1 MARIIETNISIGG
14 ILDPS
19 VQKAFAKMGEYSSS
33 ISSKLASVGK
43 VAAAGALAIG
53 ATFGISGAAF
63 ADYDGAI
70 RQLLGSTGALGENA
84 EILKGTM
91 QEVYADNFGE
101 SWEEVASA
109 ISTVNKLLGGTKEE
123 VKQST
128 ENAFAFKDTF
138 GVEIPESIRA
148 SKALMDQF
156 GLTNTQAFNL
166 MAQGEQNGL
175 DYSGELLD
183 SINEYSVQF
192 KKFGFNAEDM
202 FNVFNGGA
210 IDGAFNLDKIGDAV
224 KEFSIRA
231 IDGSKTSIDGFTQL
245 GFNADEMAEK
255 FASGGD
261 TSKEAFMQVTQ
272 AIANMDDPVKQS
284 IVGVD
289 LFGTMWEDLG
299 PKVITQLGNMG
310 DNFNAN
316 YESMKQIN
324 DIKYTS
330 FSSGLTGIS
339 RQLET
344 SLIPLGESLVPYMNK
359 FANWFSDVGVP
370 KIKEFADFIGTSLP
384 DYIEKF
390 KGSLETI
397 MPVVITLA
405 SAFAAFTII
414 TKVIAIVGAL
424 GKAFAFIKTIGFAF
438 SAFAGGAATLGEA
451 MALIMGPV
459 GWITLAI
466 VGLVA
471 GIVLLYQKC
480 EPFRNFVNQL
490 FSQMVTWIQAYLL
503 PAISSLGQK
512 FLNLWNTVLVP
523 FGQWIG
529 SILAP
534 IFQVVFPLIGAIIA
548 NVFSSICGYIQGVLT
563 AFGGVIDFVT
573 GIFTGNWTLA
583 WQGVQDIFGGI
594 FGGLVSLIK
603 TPLNAVIS
611 LINLAIQGINSNLQ
625 IDVPDWIPEIGG
637 QHYGA
642 NIPEVPMLAKGGF
655 TNIPSICGE
664 AGPEAVIP
672 LKRNNPRS
680 LSLLEKTATAIGYSG
695 NQSGTGHQFVF
706 APQISGSVDTA
717 TFEQLKQS
725 FEEFKQMV
733 LNSLDDERREAYGN

>member
-19 VQKAFAKMGEYSSS
+19 VQKAFAKMGEYSSN

-43 VAAAGALAIG
+43 AAAGGALAIG
-53 ATFGISGAAF
+53 ATFGVSGAAF
-63 ADYDGAI
+63 SEYDEAL
-70 RQLLGSTGALGENA
+70 RQMLGSTGAIGEKA

-101 SWEEVASA
+101 SWGDVASA
-109 ISTVNKLLGGTKEE
+109 ISTVNKLLGGTKEQ
-123 VKQST
+123 VKEST
-128 ENAFAFKDTF
+128 ENAFTFKDTF
-138 GVEIPESIRA
+138 GAEIPESIRA
-148 SKALMDQF
+148 SKTLMDQF
-156 GLTNTQAFNL
+156 GLSNTQAFNL
-166 MAQGEQNGL
+166 MSQGEQNGL

-202 FNVFNGGA
+202 FNVFSGGA
-210 IDGAFNLDKIGDAV
+210 ADGAFNLDKIGDAV

-245 GFNADEMAEK
+245 GFSADEMAKK

-261 TSKEAFMQVTQ
+261 ASKEAFAQVTQ
-272 AIANMDDPVKQS
+272 AMGKMDDPVQQS
-284 IVGVD
+284 IVGTE
-289 LFGTMWEDLG
+289 LFGSMWEDLG

-316 YESMKQIN
+316 YETMKQIS

-344 SLIPLGESLVPYMNK
+344 SLIPLGETLVPYMNK
-359 FANWFSDVGVP
+359 FANWFSQVGVP
-370 KIKEFADFIGTSLP
+370 KIKEFANFIGTSLP
-384 DYIEKF
+384 DYIQKF
-390 KGSLETI
+390 KDSLSTI
-397 MPVVITLA
+397 MPILITVA

-414 TKVIAIVGAL
+414 SKVITIIGAL

-466 VGLVA
+466 VGLIA

-480 EPFRNFVNQL
+480 EPFREFINSAIASIVGWFQG
-490 FSQMVTWIQAYLL
+490 SLL
-503 PAISSLGQK
+503 PAIQSVASSV
-512 FLNLWNTVLVP
+512 LNFWNSVLWP
-523 FGQWIG
+523 FIQWIATQ
-529 SILAP
+529 LAP
-534 IFQVVFPLIGAIIA
+534 VFVMQFNQIKNVVVA
-548 NVFSSICGYIQGVLT
+548 VFSSIGEYIMAVIQTFQG
-563 AFGGVIDFVT
+563 FIDFIT
-573 GIFTGNWTLA
+573 GVFTGNWDLA
-583 WQGVQDIFGGI
+583 WQGIVGI
-594 FGGLVSLIK
+594 FSGIFEQIVIIAK
-603 TPLNAVIS
+603 TPLNAIIGMINGVIS
-611 LINLAIQGINSNLQ
+611 GINSIGSIELPEALGGMS
-625 IDVPDWIPEIGG
+625 IGLSIPEI
-637 QHYGA
+637 
-642 NIPEVPMLAKGGF
+642 PMLAKGGI
-655 TNIPSICGE
+655 TNGVSIAGE

-680 LSLLEKTATAIGYSG
+680 LSLLEKTAGAIGATNGTSSG
-695 NQSGTGHQFVF
+695 SHQFVF
-706 APQISGSVDTA
+706 APQIGSNVDSETVS
-717 TFEQLKQS
+717 QLKQS
-725 FEEFKQMV
+725 FEEWKDMILSV
-733 LNSLDDERREAYGN
+733 MDDERRESYEC

>member
-19 VQKAFAKMGEYSSS
+19 VQRAFAKMGEYSSN

-43 VAAAGALAIG
+43 VAAGGALAIG

-63 ADYDGAI
+63 SDYDEAL

-101 SWEEVASA
+101 SWDEVASA
-109 ISTVNKLLGGTKEE
+109 ISTVNKLLGGTKEQ
-123 VKQST
+123 VKEST
-128 ENAFAFKDTF
+128 ENAFTFKDTF
-138 GVEIPESIRA
+138 GAEIPESIRA
-148 SKALMDQF
+148 SKTLMDQF
-156 GLTNTQAFNL
+156 GLSNTQAFNL

-202 FNVFNGGA
+202 FNVFSGGA
-210 IDGAFNLDKIGDAV
+210 ADGAFNLDKIGDAV

-245 GFNADEMAEK
+245 GFNADEMAKK

-261 TSKEAFMQVTQ
+261 TAKEAFTQVTE
-272 AIANMDDPVKQS
+272 AIGNIDDPVQQS

-316 YESMKQIN
+316 YETMKQIN

-330 FSSGLTGIS
+330 FSSAITGIS
-339 RQLET
+339 RQIET
-344 SLIPLGESLVPYMNK
+344 SLIPLGESLVPYMNE
-359 FANWFSDVGVP
+359 FANWFMDVGVP
-370 KIKEFADFIGTSLP
+370 KIKEFADFIGTSVP

-397 MPVVITLA
+397 MPILITVA
-405 SAFAAFTII
+405 SSFAAFTII

-480 EPFRNFVNQL
+480 EPFREFINSAIASIVGWFQG
-490 FSQMVTWIQAYLL
+490 SLL
-503 PAISSLGQK
+503 PAIQSVASSV
-512 FLNLWNTVLVP
+512 LNFWNSVLWP
-523 FGQWIG
+523 FIQWIATQ
-529 SILAP
+529 LAP
-534 IFQVVFPLIGAIIA
+534 VFVMQFNQIKNVVVA
-548 NVFSSICGYIQGVLT
+548 VFSSIGSYVMAVIQT
-563 AFGGVIDFVT
+563 FQGVIDFIT
-573 GIFTGNWTLA
+573 GVFTGNWDLA
-583 WQGVQDIFGGI
+583 WQGIVGIFSGI
-594 FGGLVSLIK
+594 FGQIVAIAK
-603 TPLNAVIS
+603 TPINAIIGMINGVIS
-611 LINLAIQGINSNLQ
+611 GINSIGSIKLP
-625 IDVPDWIPEIGG
+625 DVLGGMSIGLSIPEI
-637 QHYGA
+637 
-642 NIPEVPMLAKGGF
+642 PMLEKGGI
-655 TNIPSICGE
+655 TNGISIAGE
-664 AGPEAVIP
+664 AGREAVIP

-680 LSLLEKTATAIGYSG
+680 LSLLEKTAGAIGYSG
-695 NQSGTGHQFVF
+695 NQSGGGHQFVF
-706 APQISGSVDTA
+706 APQISGNVDTA

-725 FEEFKQMV
+725 FEEFKEMV
-733 LNSLDDERREAYGN
+733 SNSLADEKRECYGS

>member
-19 VQKAFAKMGEYSSS
+19 VQKAFAKMGEYSSN

-43 VAAAGALAIG
+43 AAAGGALAIG
-53 ATFGISGAAF
+53 ATFGVSGAAF
-63 ADYDGAI
+63 SEYDEAL
-70 RQLLGSTGALGENA
+70 RQMLGSTGAIGEKA

-101 SWEEVASA
+101 SWGDVASA
-109 ISTVNKLLGGTKEE
+109 ISTVNKLLGGTKEQ
-123 VKQST
+123 VKEST
-128 ENAFAFKDTF
+128 ENAFTFKDTF
-138 GVEIPESIRA
+138 GAEIPESIRA
-148 SKALMDQF
+148 SKTLMDQF
-156 GLTNTQAFNL
+156 GLSNTQAFNL
-166 MAQGEQNGL
+166 MSQGEQNGL

-202 FNVFNGGA
+202 FNVFSGGA
-210 IDGAFNLDKIGDAV
+210 ADGAFNLDKIGDAV

-245 GFNADEMAEK
+245 GFNADEMAGK

-261 TSKEAFMQVTQ
+261 ASKLAFAQVTQ
-272 AIANMDDPVKQS
+272 AIGKMDDPVQQS

-289 LFGTMWEDLG
+289 LFGSMWEDLG

-310 DNFNAN
+310 DNFSAN
-316 YESMKQIN
+316 YETMKQIS

-330 FSSGLTGIS
+330 FSSGITGIG
-339 RQLET
+339 RQIET

-359 FANWFSDVGVP
+359 FANWFHDVGVP
-370 KIKEFADFIGTSLP
+370 KIKEFADFISTSIP

-405 SAFAAFTII
+405 STFAAFTII

-480 EPFRNFVNQL
+480 EPFRDFIN
-490 FSQMVTWIQAYLL
+490 S
-503 PAISSLGQK
+503 AISSIVGWFQGSLLPVIQTLASSI
-512 FLNLWNTVLVP
+512 FNLWNSVLWP
-523 FGQWIG
+523 FIQWIATQ
-529 SILAP
+529 LAP
-534 IFQVVFPLIGAIIA
+534 VFVMQFNQIKNVVVA
-548 NVFSSICGYIQGVLT
+548 VFSSIGSYVMAVIQT
-563 AFGGVIDFVT
+563 FQGVIDFIT
-573 GIFTGNWTLA
+573 GVFTGNWDLA
-583 WQGVQDIFGGI
+583 WQGIVGVFSGI
-594 FGGLVSLIK
+594 FGQIVEIAK
-603 TPLNAVIS
+603 TPINAIIGMINGVIS
-611 LINLAIQGINSNLQ
+611 GINSIGNIQLPEALGGGS
-625 IDVPDWIPEIGG
+625 IGLSIPEI
-637 QHYGA
+637 
-642 NIPEVPMLAKGGF
+642 PMLAKGGF
-655 TNIPSICGE
+655 TNGVSIAGE
-664 AGPEAVIP
+664 AGPESVIP

-680 LSLLEKTATAIGYSG
+680 LSLLEKTATAIGYTG
-695 NQSGTGHQFVF
+695 NQSGGGHQFVY
-706 APQISGSVDTA
+706 APQISGNVDAA

-725 FEEFKQMV
+725 FEDFKEMV
-733 LNSLDDERREAYGN
+733 LNSLEEEKRECYGN